1 MKVFARVR
9 RPKKA
14 RGNILFRYG
23 WKITLLLLLAGAVFA
38 VFLFYGT
45 WAQTFHMKSV
55 GEMPERST
63 VYDADGKIYSRL
75 AGANRLK
82 VSLSEVSPEF
92 IAAVLAREDARFY
105 DHKGIDWRGVVRA
118 LSRDVVRM
126 KAKEGASSL
135 TMQLAR
141 NSLPLGG
148 RTFSRKLLE
157 AMVALRIER
166 EFTKQ
171 QILEL
176 YVNRIY
182 FGSGCYGVETA
193 SQAYFGKNASKLN
206 LSEAALLAGLI
217 RGPNRFSPLKNP
229 KGAAVQRDAVL
240 DRMVALKKITSSQA
254 EQAKKTKIVTHPKR
268 MPQIQEN
275 YAMDAVQRALS
286 LILTQDQ
293 MDDGGLSIYTTLD
306 SSVQN
311 AAQDALE
318 TQLSKIERQSNFRHP
333 TKAEYKPP
341 ENGEGDAAMP
351 YLEGAVVMIDNAS
364 GGIRALVGG
373 RDYAQSKF
381 NRALAPANRQI
392 GSAFKPFVYT
402 VAFSHGLFPSSAIS
416 DGPIQPGEIDGAGN
430 WSPGNSDGTYG
441 GVMPCS
447 YGLIHSR
454 NTMSVRVGQFAGL
467 DTVQKIAND
476 LGIAQNIPHGP
487 ASYIG
492 SFESNL
498 KDLTSAY
505 TVFPNAGVR
514 RQAYIIERIDDQRHK
529 PIYLS
534 AHISSPALDP
544 GATWMTSRL
553 MQEVLTQGTAASAR
567 SLGFKLP
574 AAGKTGTTNDY
585 KDAWFIG
592 YTTTLTCGVW
602 VGFDQPTTIIP
613 HGYGAA
619 LALPVWTQV
628 NIIQPNHCNR
638 PCHCNTRR
646 SVRFPTNSPP
656 PAAGGPVRLTILIC
670 LSIRCQTPPARCMAG
685 SNGRLH
691 NRPRMGLRKRLRSRA
706 ASSNRSGDSSDANG
720 FRTNAVNCDGQSST
734 GKIQHARSLL

>member
-1 MKVFARVR
+1 MKVFARLR

-45 WAQTFHMKSV
+45 WAQTFDMKTV

-63 VYDADGKIYSRL
+63 VYDVDGKIYSRL

-82 VSLSEVSPEF
+82 VSLSEVSPQF
-92 IAAVLAREDARFY
+92 IAAVLAREDTRFY
-105 DHKGIDWRGVVRA
+105 EHKGIDWRGVLRA
-118 LSRDVVRM
+118 LFRDVLSRS
-126 KAKEGASSL
+126 AKEGASSL

-182 FGSGCYGVETA
+182 FGTGCYGVETA

-217 RGPNRFSPLKNP
+217 RSPNRFSPLKNP
-229 KGAAVQRDAVL
+229 EGSAIQRDAVL
-240 DRMVALKKITSSQA
+240 DRMVALKKITLAQA

-268 MPQIQEN
+268 MPQIQAN

-306 SSVQN
+306 PSVQN

-318 TQLSKIERQSNFRHP
+318 TQLSKIEHQANFRHP
-333 TKAEYKPP
+333 AKAEYKPP

-351 YLEGAVVMIDNAS
+351 YLEGAVVVIDNSS
-364 GGIRALVGG
+364 GGIRGLVGG

-381 NRALAPANRQI
+381 NRALAPANRQV

-402 VAFSHGLFPSSAIS
+402 VAFSHGLLPSSAIS

-505 TVFPNAGVR
+505 TAFPNAGVH

-529 PIYLS
+529 PIYLA

-585 KDAWFIG
+585 KDAWFVG

-602 VGFDQPTTIIP
+602 VGFDHPTTIIP

-619 LALPVWTQV
+619 LALPVWVQV
-628 NIIQPNHCNR
+628 MNKAA
-638 PCHCNTRR
+638 T
-646 SVRFPTNSPP
+646 FYP
-656 PAAGGPVRLTILIC
+656 PADLQPTMPL
-670 LSIRCQTPPARCMAG
+670 
-685 SNGRLH
+685 
-691 NRPRMGLRKRLRSRA
+691 
-706 ASSNRSGDSSDANG
+706 
-720 FRTNAVNCDGQSST
+720 
-734 GKIQHARSLL
+734 QHALVCSLSNHLATTGCEAAATAYELDLPADKVPTAACEIHGGDQMQFAQKLNPFGKKAGEFPNKLFQSFKSFFC

>member
-1 MKVFARVR
+1 MKLFARLR
-9 RPKKA
+9 GPKKA
-14 RGNILFRYG
+14 RGNIFRYG
-23 WKITLLLLLAGAVFA
+23 WKITLLLLLAGVVFA

-45 WAQTFHMKSV
+45 WAQTFDMKNV

-63 VYDADGKIYSRL
+63 VYDVDGKIYSRL

-82 VSLSEVSPEF
+82 VSLSEVSPYF
-92 IAAVLAREDARFY
+92 IAAVLAREDTRFY
-105 DHKGIDWRGVVRA
+105 DHKGIDWRGVLRA
-118 LSRDVVRM
+118 LSRDLVSM
-126 KAKEGASSL
+126 SAKEGASSL

-217 RGPNRFSPLKNP
+217 RSPNRFSPLKNP
-229 KGAAVQRDAVL
+229 QGAAIQRDAVL
-240 DRMVALKKITSSQA
+240 DRMVALKKITVAQA
-254 EQAKKTKIVTHPKR
+254 SQAKKAKVATHPKR

-293 MDDGGLSIYTTLD
+293 MDDSGLSIYTSLD
-306 SSVQN
+306 PSVQN
-311 AAQDALE
+311 SAQEVLE
-318 TQLSKIERQSNFRHP
+318 TQLTRIERQSNFHHP
-333 TKAEYKPP
+333 TKVDYKLP

-351 YLEGAVVMIDNAS
+351 YLEGAVVVIDNAS

-381 NRALAPANRQI
+381 NRALAPANRQV

-402 VAFSHGLFPSSAIS
+402 IAFSHGLLPGAAIS
-416 DGPIQPGEIDGAGN
+416 DDPIRPGEIDGAGS
-430 WSPGNSDGTYG
+430 WSPANSDGTYG
-441 GVMPCS
+441 GVEPCS

-467 DTVQKIAND
+467 DAVQKVAND
-476 LGIAQNIPHGP
+476 LGIAQKIPHGP
-487 ASYIG
+487 AIYIG
-492 SFESNL
+492 SFETNL
-498 KDLTSAY
+498 KDLTAAY
-505 TVFPNAGVR
+505 SVFPNAGVR
-514 RQAYIIERIDDQRHK
+514 KQAYIIERIDDQQHK
-529 PIYLS
+529 PIYLA
-534 AHISSPALDP
+534 AHITSQGLDP
-544 GATWMTSRL
+544 GAAWMTSQL
-553 MQEVLTQGTAASAR
+553 MEEVLTKGTAASAR

-585 KDAWFIG
+585 KDAWFVG
-592 YTTTLTCGVW
+592 YTSTLTCGVW
-602 VGFDQPTTIIP
+602 VGFDQPTTIVP

-628 NIIQPNHCNR
+628 MNKASRQYPAEQLQPTMPIQRATVCSISNQLATTGCM
-638 PCHCNTRR
+638 
-646 SVRFPTNSPP
+646 
-656 PAAGGPVRLTILIC
+656 AAGTAYDIDLPVDKIPIAACQVHGGAQWPFAQQFQNAPQKATTFPNRLFRSFRRLF
-670 LSIRCQTPPARCMAG
+670 G
-685 SNGRLH
+685 GR
-691 NRPRMGLRKRLRSRA
+691 
-706 ASSNRSGDSSDANG
+706 
-720 FRTNAVNCDGQSST
+720 
-734 GKIQHARSLL
+734 